1 MYCNFSRMKHFSLQQ
16 PNILYKPS
24 PFWCLCDCLCF
35 CLCAFEL
42 SFSFGR
48 SDSSGPV
55 HLFSGSLFNPALPE
69 FPPAGSF
76 DSALS
81 RLLWDA
87 AEILQIYWSQMVL
100 RATQSDTL
108 NHLQPQNP
116 CFKPRLSMHVVQT
129 LFRPSSFSLHFF
141 SACFLCLCLV
151 RQHPRLKGIKVCLT
165 SFLLRCTLMIGPT
178 IKCIRYP
185 AFDGFE
191 RSLVC

>member
-1 MYCNFSRMKHFSLQQ
+1 M
-16 PNILYKPS
+16 
-24 PFWCLCDCLCF
+24 
-35 CLCAFEL
+35 CAFEL

-48 SDSSGPV
+48 SNSSGPV
-55 HLFSGSLFNPALPE
+55 HLFSGSVFNPALPE

-87 AEILQIYWSQMVL
+87 AAILQIYWSQMVL
-100 RATQSDTL
+100 RATQFDTL

-185 AFDGFE
+185 EWLKYNLSEGLTEKHLYVLFSFFFLNGFE
-191 RSLVC
+191 RSLVF